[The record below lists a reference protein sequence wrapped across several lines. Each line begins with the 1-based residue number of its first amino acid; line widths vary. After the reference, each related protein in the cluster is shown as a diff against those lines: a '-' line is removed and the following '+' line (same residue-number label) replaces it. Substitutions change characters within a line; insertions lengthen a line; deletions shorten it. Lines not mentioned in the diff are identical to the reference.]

1 MRSFINEIST
11 AEHEA
16 EKIRQNAVM
25 KAKDMISAAG
35 VEAAE
40 TLEKLKEKD
49 HQDLKSALEKAEAD
63 GETEAARLGAEFE
76 EKADQICRKAN
87 EKLDSAVSYLLN
99 KIQGL
104 A

>member
-11 AEHEA
+11 AEQEA
-16 EKIRQNAVM
+16 EKIRQTAVM

-40 TLEKLKEKD
+40 SLEKLKEKD

-63 GETEAARLGAEFE
+63 GEGEAAGLSAEFE
-76 EKADQICRKAN
+76 RKADQICRKAN
-87 EKLDSAVSYLLN
+87 EKLDDAVTYLLN

>member
-11 AEHEA
+11 AEQEA
-16 EKIRQNAVM
+16 ERIRQTAVM

-49 HQDLKSALEKAEAD
+49 HQDLKAALEKAEAE
-63 GETEAARLGAEFE
+63 GEAEAVSLGAEFE
-76 EKADQICRKAN
+76 GKADTICRKAN
-87 EKLDSAVSYLLN
+87 EKLDDAVTYLLN